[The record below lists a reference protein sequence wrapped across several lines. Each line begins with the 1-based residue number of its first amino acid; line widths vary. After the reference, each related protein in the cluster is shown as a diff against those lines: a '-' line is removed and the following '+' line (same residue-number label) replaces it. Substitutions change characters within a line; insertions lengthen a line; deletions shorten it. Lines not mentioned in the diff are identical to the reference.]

1 MLRFLRLIRV
11 FQEDILFLVLPEF
24 FPWLNYI
31 PAPLMRKLSKKD
43 WLQKSA
49 KETNDTMQVGKQWG
63 GGGRMGRLH
72 EKRPGLR
79 VSLPAVTASI
89 RGSSQCLPLYH
100 GVKFAHKIVL

>member
-63 GGGRMGRLH
+63 GGAGWGDCMKRGPAFGSAFPPSRLRL
-72 EKRPGLR
+72 EA
-79 VSLPAVTASI
+79 AVNVYLCIT
-89 RGSSQCLPLYH
+89 
-100 GVKFAHKIVL
+100 V